1 MGTGNIALDSLPPTL
16 FMEVILGIAKADIQQ
31 VFTSIFIFIIKI
43 LQYFHAYWLM
53 STVSSNWSI

>member
-1 MGTGNIALDSLPPTL
+1 MGTGNIASGSLLPAL
-16 FMEVILGIAKADIQQ
+16 FMEVILGIAKAGIQL

-53 STVSSNWSI
+53 FTVPSHRSI